1 MITCFIVIS
10 CINYHYSSR
19 LFSKSKDSEDK
30 NDIKPGIVMSD
41 EVIKG
46 WPPDGNLNISDY
58 IKPDINTTLIEP
70 TLPLRTNISWRSD
83 IYSKMHILICVISAV
98 DSSERRNLIRKT
110 WAKEQTELPVEIIFV
125 IGKNEFEENP
135 RNIHL

>member
-1 MITCFIVIS
+1 MMATHSFFRLSISPPVMITCFIVIS

-19 LFSKSKDSEDK
+19 LFSKSKDPVDK

-46 WPPDGNLNISDY
+46 WPPDGNLNISGY
-58 IKPDINTTLIEP
+58 IKPDIDTTLIEP

-83 IYSKMHILICVISAV
+83 IYSKVV
-98 DSSERRNLIRKT
+98 YIRLTFMMPQYIKSCYF
-110 WAKEQTELPVEIIFV
+110 KSL
-125 IGKNEFEENP
+125 
-135 RNIHL
+135 